1 VGQGSD
7 RSFEEFFAA
16 TYGRLV
22 GLLFAFLHD
31 RAQAEDAV
39 QDAFATALL
48 RWPVLRGY
56 HDPEAWVRRVAFRRA
71 IDHHR
76 RTARQL
82 RALLRLGPPPSLPPV
97 SADHIDLVRALRKL
111 PLAQREV
118 LVLHYVAEL
127 AVERVAAELRV
138 PVGTVKS
145 RLARGRAALANQLE
159 AGANAPD
166 VESTNA

>member
-1 VGQGSD
+1 VGQDGG

-16 TYGRLV
+16 SYGRLV

-31 RAQAEDAV
+31 QAQAEDAV
-39 QDAFATALL
+39 QDAFASALL
-48 RWPVLRGY
+48 RWPVVRGY
-56 HDPEAWVRRVAFRRA
+56 HDPQAWVRTVAFRRA

-76 RTARQL
+76 RSTRQL
-82 RALLRLGPPPSLPPV
+82 RSLARLGPPPPLPPV
-97 SADHIDLVRALRKL
+97 GAEHVDLVRALRKV

-127 AVERVAAELRV
+127 AVERVAAELRL

-145 RLARGRAALANQLE
+145 RLARGRAALANELQP
-159 AGANAPD
+159 GVGTPD
-166 VESTNA
+166 EESTNA